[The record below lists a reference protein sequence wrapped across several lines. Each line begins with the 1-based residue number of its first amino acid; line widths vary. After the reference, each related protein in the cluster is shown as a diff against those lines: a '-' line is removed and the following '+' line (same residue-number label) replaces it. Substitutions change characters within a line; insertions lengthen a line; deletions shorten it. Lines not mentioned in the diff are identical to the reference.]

1 LVKNLALMCNISEGS
16 DEQELKDVIGNMDV
30 DMI

>member
-16 DEQELKDVIGNMDV
+16 DEQEIRDVIESMGVLID
-30 DMI
+30 

>member
-16 DEQELKDVIGNMDV
+16 DEQEIIDVIKTMDV
-30 DMI
+30 DLI